1 MKHLRTIVLL
11 VAAFIATSVMA
22 QSTMDVSKF
31 TRLDNDLTARVTK
44 PVKDNDEGKLCALI
58 RVITNLKDIDVRAD
72 ALGIIQKEQHNGE
85 IWLYVPYGARS
96 LSFSHEGYFP
106 LMYQYTENIDEGVV
120 YELRLKNYASGEAVA
135 ANSNTQMFVL
145 SHNPDDASV
154 FIDGMEMKT
163 ENGVFAAMMSKGK
176 HSYKVEAQQ
185 YAPQEGEFE
194 LGSDV
199 VRLDAKLRPLFG
211 TFDLY
216 TLPAEGFKVSINGQ
230 YVGTSPY
237 KSGRLEP
244 GNYRVHIEKEKY
256 YPVDTLI
263 RVREAESKRIT
274 CTLTSFSDSLFYNR
288 QLGGR
293 RLSFGITA
301 GYAMPMI
308 SASSGGGFTG
318 SAINYG
324 KGNSEENAD
333 YKSGA
338 GFTVGLLAD
347 LRLYKNLYLQT
358 EAGFSQYKFSNEY
371 KGITQDVE
379 AAFSSSREAYIGDAT
394 ASFKEDYTINTL
406 SLSVLASYR
415 FVLTK
420 YTSLHLNLGP
430 YLIYGLSSKMK
441 LSGSLENKGYIYPKV
456 GNIVDKT
463 RPIGSFTTSSHYNGN
478 IDLYGKTA
486 NFNEIIEGG
495 DDANLS
501 NTIQHELDLSSSP
514 LNRINYGVKAGVAY
528 ELRSFQLGV
537 YYSLMLS
544 NMGNKDFWEGSRI
557 PVFNGKTGENLMSG
571 YKQRIH
577 SLEIKLSYV
586 LRY

>member
-1 MKHLRTIVLL
+1 MKYLRTIVLL
-11 VAAFIATSVMA
+11 VAAFIATSTMA

-72 ALGIIQKEQHNGE
+72 ALGIIKKEQHNGE

-96 LSFSHEGYFP
+96 LSFSHDGYFP
-106 LMYQYTENIDEGVV
+106 LMYQYTDNIDEGVV

-135 ANSNTQMFVL
+135 ASSNTQMFVL

-176 HSYKVEAQQ
+176 HTYKVEAQQ

-211 TFDLY
+211 TFDLF
-216 TLPAEGFKVSINGQ
+216 TLPAEGFNVSINGK

-237 KSGRLEP
+237 KSGRLKP
-244 GNYRVHIEKEKY
+244 GDYRVHIVKEKF

-347 LRLYKNLYLQT
+347 LRLYKNLYLMS
-358 EAGFSQYKFSNEY
+358 GVNYNYYKWSNEVSGVLY
-371 KGITQDVE
+371 DQVV
-379 AAFSSSREAYIGDAT
+379 SST
-394 ASFKEDYTINTL
+394 ASFIYMGDQNFNFKENYTMHSIEIPL
-406 SLSVLASYR
+406 LLSYR
-415 FVLTK
+415 FVLSKTG
-420 YTSLHLNLGP
+420 SLHINAGGYVTYGFSTKLKLAGSIDTSIRQFMREGNSLGQLIRDDLYMNSIVEANINMYKKQHMLTETYKAGDMGNSDDYIYNAGTPFKHLN
-430 YLIYGLSSKMK
+430 YGLKA
-441 LSGSLENKGYIYPKV
+441 GITYEIKGMQL
-456 GNIVDKT
+456 G
-463 RPIGSFTTSSHYNGN
+463 
-478 IDLYGKTA
+478 
-486 NFNEIIEGG
+486 
-495 DDANLS
+495 
-501 NTIQHELDLSSSP
+501 
-514 LNRINYGVKAGVAY
+514 INYK
-528 ELRSFQLGV
+528 
-537 YYSLMLS
+537 LMLS
-544 NMGNKDFWEGSRI
+544 NMANAKFWESSRI
-557 PVFNGKTGENLMSG
+557 PALLSKGDNNMSG
-571 YKQRIH
+571 YKFKINT
-577 SLEIKLSYV
+577 LEIKLGYI

>member
-1 MKHLRTIVLL
+1 MKYLRTIVLL
-11 VAAFIATSVMA
+11 VAAFIATSIMA

-72 ALGIIQKEQHNGE
+72 ALGIIKKEQHNGE

-96 LSFSHEGYFP
+96 LSFSHDGYFP
-106 LMYQYTENIDEGVV
+106 LMYQYTDNIDEGVV

-135 ANSNTQMFVL
+135 ASSNTQMFVL

-176 HSYKVEAQQ
+176 HTYKVEAQQ

-211 TFDLY
+211 TFDLF
-216 TLPAEGFKVSINGQ
+216 TLPAEGFNVSINGK

-237 KSGRLEP
+237 KSGRLKP
-244 GNYRVHIEKEKY
+244 GDYRVHIVKEKF

-347 LRLYKNLYLQT
+347 LRLYKNLYLMS
-358 EAGFSQYKFSNEY
+358 GVNYNYYKWSNEVSGVLY
-371 KGITQDVE
+371 DQVV
-379 AAFSSSREAYIGDAT
+379 SST
-394 ASFKEDYTINTL
+394 ASFINMGDQNFNFKENYTMHSIEIPL
-406 SLSVLASYR
+406 LLSYR
-415 FVLTK
+415 FVLSKTG
-420 YTSLHLNLGP
+420 SLHINAGGYVTYGFSTKLKLAGSIDTPIRQFEREGNSLGQLIRDDLYMNSIVEANINMYKKQHMLTETYKAGDMGNSDDYIYNAGTPFKHLN
-430 YLIYGLSSKMK
+430 YGLKA
-441 LSGSLENKGYIYPKV
+441 GITYEIKGMQL
-456 GNIVDKT
+456 G
-463 RPIGSFTTSSHYNGN
+463 
-478 IDLYGKTA
+478 
-486 NFNEIIEGG
+486 
-495 DDANLS
+495 
-501 NTIQHELDLSSSP
+501 
-514 LNRINYGVKAGVAY
+514 INYK
-528 ELRSFQLGV
+528 
-537 YYSLMLS
+537 LMLS
-544 NMGNKDFWEGSRI
+544 NMANANFWESSRI
-557 PVFNGKTGENLMSG
+557 PALLSKGDNNMSG
-571 YKQRIH
+571 YKFKINT
-577 SLEIKLSYV
+577 LEIKLGYI

>member
-1 MKHLRTIVLL
+1 MKYLRTIVLL
-11 VAAFIATSVMA
+11 VAAFIATSTMA

-72 ALGIIQKEQHNGE
+72 ALGIIKKEQHNGE

-96 LSFSHEGYFP
+96 LSFSHDGYFP
-106 LMYQYTENIDEGVV
+106 LMYQYTDNIDEGVV

-135 ANSNTQMFVL
+135 ASSNTQMFVL

-176 HSYKVEAQQ
+176 HTYKVEAQQ

-211 TFDLY
+211 TFDLF
-216 TLPAEGFKVSINGQ
+216 TLPAEGFNVSINGK

-237 KSGRLEP
+237 KSGRLKP
-244 GNYRVHIEKEKY
+244 GDYRVHIVKEKF

-347 LRLYKNLYLQT
+347 LRLYKNLYLMS
-358 EAGFSQYKFSNEY
+358 GVNYNYYKWSNEVSGVLY
-371 KGITQDVE
+371 DQVV
-379 AAFSSSREAYIGDAT
+379 SST
-394 ASFKEDYTINTL
+394 ASFINMGDQNFNFKENYTMHSIEIPL
-406 SLSVLASYR
+406 LLSYR
-415 FVLTK
+415 FVLSKTG
-420 YTSLHLNLGP
+420 SLHINAGGYVTYGFSTKLKLAGSIDTPIRQFEREGNSQGQLIRDDLYMNSIVEANINMYKKQHMLTETYKAGDMGNSDDYIYNAGTPFKHLN
-430 YLIYGLSSKMK
+430 YGLKA
-441 LSGSLENKGYIYPKV
+441 GITYEIKGMQL
-456 GNIVDKT
+456 G
-463 RPIGSFTTSSHYNGN
+463 
-478 IDLYGKTA
+478 
-486 NFNEIIEGG
+486 
-495 DDANLS
+495 
-501 NTIQHELDLSSSP
+501 
-514 LNRINYGVKAGVAY
+514 INYK
-528 ELRSFQLGV
+528 
-537 YYSLMLS
+537 LMLS
-544 NMGNKDFWEGSRI
+544 NMANANFWESSRI
-557 PVFNGKTGENLMSG
+557 PALLSKGDNNMSG
-571 YKQRIH
+571 YKFKINT
-577 SLEIKLSYV
+577 LEIKLGYI

>member
-1 MKHLRTIVLL
+1 MRHLRTIILL

-333 YKSGA
+333 YKIGA

-371 KGITQDVE
+371 KGTLANITQ
-379 AAFSSSREAYIGDAT
+379 SNGLSGIIGIGDSK
-394 ASFKEDYTINTL
+394 ASFKEDYTISNL
-406 SLSVLASYR
+406 HLAILASYR

-420 YTSLHLNLGP
+420 YGSLHLNLGP
-430 YLIYGLSSKMK
+430 FVTYGLSAKLN
-441 LSGSLENKGYIYPKV
+441 LSGSLEESGTYYKKV
-456 GNIVDKT
+456 GNNIDYNNAL
-463 RPIGSFTTSSHYNGN
+463 GEFNTSSHLNSN
-478 IDLYGKTA
+478 INLYKKDLGYHKVTEGSSSLGQEEEYEY
-486 NFNEIIEGG
+486 NFN
-495 DDANLS
+495 A
-501 NTIQHELDLSSSP
+501 SP
-514 LNRINYGVKAGVAY
+514 LKHLNYGVKAGVAY
-528 ELRSFQLGV
+528 ELRSFQLGA
-537 YYSLMLS
+537 YYSFMLS
-544 NMGNKDFWEGSRI
+544 NMADKDYWESTRLPI
-557 PVFNGKTGENLMSG
+557 YPSYLGENMMSG
-571 YKQRIH
+571 SKLRMH
-577 SLEIKLSYV
+577 SLEIKLGYV

>member
-1 MKHLRTIVLL
+1 MKYLRTIVLL
-11 VAAFIATSVMA
+11 VAAFIATSTMA

-72 ALGIIQKEQHNGE
+72 ALGIIKKEQHNGE

-96 LSFSHEGYFP
+96 LSFSHDGYFP
-106 LMYQYTENIDEGVV
+106 LMYQYTDNIDEGVV

-135 ANSNTQMFVL
+135 ASSNTQMFVL

-176 HSYKVEAQQ
+176 HTYKVEAQQ

-211 TFDLY
+211 TFDLF
-216 TLPAEGFKVSINGQ
+216 TLPAEGFNVSINGK

-237 KSGRLEP
+237 KSGRLKP
-244 GNYRVHIEKEKY
+244 GDYRVHIVKEKF

-347 LRLYKNLYLQT
+347 LRLYKNLYLMS
-358 EAGFSQYKFSNEY
+358 GVNYNYYKWSNEVSGVLY
-371 KGITQDVE
+371 DQVV
-379 AAFSSSREAYIGDAT
+379 SST
-394 ASFKEDYTINTL
+394 ASFIYKGDQNFNFKENYTMHSIEIPL
-406 SLSVLASYR
+406 LLSYR
-415 FVLTK
+415 FVLSKTG
-420 YTSLHLNLGP
+420 SLHINAGGYVTYGFSTKLKLAGSIDTPIRQFERKGNSLGQLVRDDLYMNSIVEANINMYKKQHMLTETYKAGDMGNSDDYIYNAGTPFKHLN
-430 YLIYGLSSKMK
+430 YGLKA
-441 LSGSLENKGYIYPKV
+441 GITYEIKGMQL
-456 GNIVDKT
+456 G
-463 RPIGSFTTSSHYNGN
+463 
-478 IDLYGKTA
+478 
-486 NFNEIIEGG
+486 
-495 DDANLS
+495 
-501 NTIQHELDLSSSP
+501 
-514 LNRINYGVKAGVAY
+514 INYK
-528 ELRSFQLGV
+528 
-537 YYSLMLS
+537 LMLS
-544 NMGNKDFWEGSRI
+544 NMANANFWESSRI
-557 PVFNGKTGENLMSG
+557 PALLSKGDNNMSG
-571 YKQRIH
+571 YKFKINT
-577 SLEIKLSYV
+577 LEIKLGYI

>member
-1 MKHLRTIVLL
+1 MKYLRTIVLL
-11 VAAFIATSVMA
+11 VAAFIATSTMA

-72 ALGIIQKEQHNGE
+72 ALGIIKKEQHNGE

-96 LSFSHEGYFP
+96 LSFSHDGYFP
-106 LMYQYTENIDEGVV
+106 LMYQYTDNIDEGVV

-135 ANSNTQMFVL
+135 ASSNTQMFVL

-176 HSYKVEAQQ
+176 HTYKVEAQQ

-211 TFDLY
+211 TFDLF
-216 TLPAEGFKVSINGQ
+216 TLPAEGFNVSINGK

-237 KSGRLEP
+237 KSGRLKP
-244 GNYRVHIEKEKY
+244 GDYRVHIVKEKF

-347 LRLYKNLYLQT
+347 LRLYKNLYLMS
-358 EAGFSQYKFSNEY
+358 GVNYNYYKWSNEVSGVLY
-371 KGITQDVE
+371 DQVV
-379 AAFSSSREAYIGDAT
+379 SSTPSFIYMGDQNFN
-394 ASFKEDYTINTL
+394 FKENYTMHSIEIPL
-406 SLSVLASYR
+406 LLSYR
-415 FVLTK
+415 FVLSKTG
-420 YTSLHLNLGP
+420 SLHINAGGYVTYGFSTKLKLAGSIDTPIRQFKREGNSQGQLIDDDLYMNSIVEANINMYKKQHMLTETYKAGDMGNSDDYIYNAGTPFKHLN
-430 YLIYGLSSKMK
+430 YGLKA
-441 LSGSLENKGYIYPKV
+441 GITYEIKGMQL
-456 GNIVDKT
+456 G
-463 RPIGSFTTSSHYNGN
+463 
-478 IDLYGKTA
+478 
-486 NFNEIIEGG
+486 
-495 DDANLS
+495 
-501 NTIQHELDLSSSP
+501 
-514 LNRINYGVKAGVAY
+514 INYK
-528 ELRSFQLGV
+528 
-537 YYSLMLS
+537 LMLS
-544 NMGNKDFWEGSRI
+544 NMANANFWESSRI
-557 PVFNGKTGENLMSG
+557 PALLSKGANNMSG
-571 YKQRIH
+571 YKFKINT
-577 SLEIKLSYV
+577 LEIKLGYI

>member
-1 MKHLRTIVLL
+1 MKYLRTIVLL
-11 VAAFIATSVMA
+11 VAAFIATSTMA

-72 ALGIIQKEQHNGE
+72 ALGIIKKEQHNGE

-96 LSFSHEGYFP
+96 LSFSHDGYFP
-106 LMYQYTENIDEGVV
+106 LMYQYTDNIDEGVV

-135 ANSNTQMFVL
+135 ASSNTQMFVL

-176 HSYKVEAQQ
+176 HTYKVEAQQ

-211 TFDLY
+211 TFDLF
-216 TLPAEGFKVSINGQ
+216 TLPAEGFNVSINGK

-237 KSGRLEP
+237 KSGRLKP
-244 GNYRVHIEKEKY
+244 GDYRVHIVKEKF

-347 LRLYKNLYLQT
+347 LRLYKNLYLMS
-358 EAGFSQYKFSNEY
+358 GVNYNYYKWSNEVSGVLY
-371 KGITQDVE
+371 DQVV
-379 AAFSSSREAYIGDAT
+379 SST
-394 ASFKEDYTINTL
+394 ASFINMGDQNFNFKENYTMHSIEIPL
-406 SLSVLASYR
+406 LLSYR
-415 FVLTK
+415 FVLSKTG
-420 YTSLHLNLGP
+420 SLHINAGGYVTYGFSTKLKLAGSIDTSIRQFEREGNSQGQLIRDDLYMNSIVEANINMYKKQHMLTEIYKAGDMGNSDDYIYNAGTPFKHLN
-430 YLIYGLSSKMK
+430 YGLKA
-441 LSGSLENKGYIYPKV
+441 GITYEIKGMQL
-456 GNIVDKT
+456 G
-463 RPIGSFTTSSHYNGN
+463 
-478 IDLYGKTA
+478 
-486 NFNEIIEGG
+486 
-495 DDANLS
+495 
-501 NTIQHELDLSSSP
+501 
-514 LNRINYGVKAGVAY
+514 INYK
-528 ELRSFQLGV
+528 
-537 YYSLMLS
+537 LMLS
-544 NMGNKDFWEGSRI
+544 NMANANFWESSRI
-557 PVFNGKTGENLMSG
+557 PALLSKGDNNMSG
-571 YKQRIH
+571 YKFKINT
-577 SLEIKLSYV
+577 LEIKLGYI

>member
-1 MKHLRTIVLL
+1 MKYLRTIVLL
-11 VAAFIATSVMA
+11 VAAFIATSTMA

-72 ALGIIQKEQHNGE
+72 ALGIIKKEQHNGE

-96 LSFSHEGYFP
+96 LSFSHDGYFP
-106 LMYQYTENIDEGVV
+106 LMYQYTDNIDEGVV

-135 ANSNTQMFVL
+135 ASSNTQMFVL

-176 HSYKVEAQQ
+176 HTYKVEAQQ

-211 TFDLY
+211 TFDLF
-216 TLPAEGFKVSINGQ
+216 TLPAEGFNVSINGK

-237 KSGRLEP
+237 KSGRLKP
-244 GNYRVHIEKEKY
+244 GDYRVHIVKEKF

-347 LRLYKNLYLQT
+347 LRLYKNLYLMS
-358 EAGFSQYKFSNEY
+358 GVNYNYYKWSNEVSGVLY
-371 KGITQDVE
+371 DQVV
-379 AAFSSSREAYIGDAT
+379 SST
-394 ASFKEDYTINTL
+394 ASFIYMGDQNFNFKENYTMHSIEIPL
-406 SLSVLASYR
+406 LLSYR
-415 FVLTK
+415 FVLSKTG
-420 YTSLHLNLGP
+420 SLHINAGGYVTYGFSTKLKLAGSIDAPIRQFERKGNSLGQLIQDDLYMNSIVEANINMYKKQHMLTETYKAGDMGNSDDYIYNAGTPFKHLN
-430 YLIYGLSSKMK
+430 YGLKA
-441 LSGSLENKGYIYPKV
+441 GITYEIKGMQL
-456 GNIVDKT
+456 G
-463 RPIGSFTTSSHYNGN
+463 
-478 IDLYGKTA
+478 
-486 NFNEIIEGG
+486 
-495 DDANLS
+495 
-501 NTIQHELDLSSSP
+501 
-514 LNRINYGVKAGVAY
+514 INYK
-528 ELRSFQLGV
+528 
-537 YYSLMLS
+537 LMLS
-544 NMGNKDFWEGSRI
+544 NMANANFWESSRI
-557 PVFNGKTGENLMSG
+557 PALLSKGDNNMSG
-571 YKQRIH
+571 YKFKINT
-577 SLEIKLSYV
+577 LEIKLGYI

>member
-347 LRLYKNLYLQT
+347 LRLYKNLYLMS
-358 EAGFSQYKFSNEY
+358 GVNYSYYKWNNEVSGVL
-371 KGITQDVE
+371 KEQVI
-379 AAFSSSREAYIGDAT
+379 SSTVSIINIGDKH
-394 ASFKEDYTINTL
+394 FNLKEDYTMHSIEIPL
-406 SLSVLASYR
+406 LLSYR
-415 FVLTK
+415 FVLSKTG
-420 YTSLHLNLGP
+420 SLHVNAGG
-430 YLIYGLSSKMK
+430 YLTYGFSTKLK
-441 LSGSLENKGYIYPKV
+441 LSGSIDTSIRQYERQGNSTGTLIQDGLSLNSVVDANINMYNKQHQLTETYKIGDMGYSDDYIY
-456 GNIVDKT
+456 
-463 RPIGSFTTSSHYNGN
+463 
-478 IDLYGKTA
+478 
-486 NFNEIIEGG
+486 
-495 DDANLS
+495 
-501 NTIQHELDLSSSP
+501 NTDSP
-514 LNRINYGVKAGVAY
+514 FKHLNYGLKAGILY
-528 ELRSFQLGV
+528 EIKGMQLGIS
-537 YYSLMLS
+537 YNLMLS
-544 NMGNKDFWEGSRI
+544 NLANADFWESSRI
-557 PVFNGKTGENLMSG
+557 PALLTKGENNMSG
-571 YKQRIH
+571 YKFKIN
-577 SLEIKLSYV
+577 SLEIKLGYII
-586 LRY
+586 RY

>member
-1 MKHLRTIVLL
+1 MKYLRTIVLL
-11 VAAFIATSVMA
+11 VAAFIATSTMA

-72 ALGIIQKEQHNGE
+72 ALGIIKKEQHNGE

-96 LSFSHEGYFP
+96 LSFSHDGYFP
-106 LMYQYTENIDEGVV
+106 LMYQYTDNIDEGVV

-135 ANSNTQMFVL
+135 ASSNTQMFVL

-176 HSYKVEAQQ
+176 HTYKVEAQQ

-211 TFDLY
+211 TFDLF
-216 TLPAEGFKVSINGQ
+216 TLPAEGFNVSINGK

-237 KSGRLEP
+237 KSGRLKP
-244 GNYRVHIEKEKY
+244 GDYRVHIVKEKF

-347 LRLYKNLYLQT
+347 LRLYKNLYLMS
-358 EAGFSQYKFSNEY
+358 GVNYNYYKWSNEVSGVLY
-371 KGITQDVE
+371 DQVV
-379 AAFSSSREAYIGDAT
+379 SST
-394 ASFKEDYTINTL
+394 ASFINMGDQNFNFKENYTMHSIEIPL
-406 SLSVLASYR
+406 LLSYR
-415 FVLTK
+415 FVLSKTG
-420 YTSLHLNLGP
+420 SLHINAGGYVTYGFSTKLKLAGSIDTPIRQFEREGNSLGQLIRDDLYMNSIVEANINMYKKQHMLTETYKAGDMGNSDDYIYNAGTPFKHLN
-430 YLIYGLSSKMK
+430 YGLKA
-441 LSGSLENKGYIYPKV
+441 GITYEIKGMQL
-456 GNIVDKT
+456 G
-463 RPIGSFTTSSHYNGN
+463 
-478 IDLYGKTA
+478 
-486 NFNEIIEGG
+486 
-495 DDANLS
+495 
-501 NTIQHELDLSSSP
+501 
-514 LNRINYGVKAGVAY
+514 INYK
-528 ELRSFQLGV
+528 
-537 YYSLMLS
+537 LMLS
-544 NMGNKDFWEGSRI
+544 NMANANFWESSRI
-557 PVFNGKTGENLMSG
+557 PALLSKGDNNMSG
-571 YKQRIH
+571 YKFKINT
-577 SLEIKLSYV
+577 LEIKLGYI

>member
-1 MKHLRTIVLL
+1 MRHLRTIFLL
-11 VAAFIATSVMA
+11 VAAFIATSIMA

-72 ALGIIQKEQHNGE
+72 ALGIIEKEQHNGE

-371 KGITQDVE
+371 KGTLANITQ
-379 AAFSSSREAYIGDAT
+379 SNGLSGIIGIGDSK
-394 ASFKEDYTINTL
+394 ASFKEDYTISNL
-406 SLSVLASYR
+406 HLAILASYR

-420 YTSLHLNLGP
+420 YGSLHLNLGP
-430 YLIYGLSSKMK
+430 FVTYGLSAKLN
-441 LSGSLENKGYIYPKV
+441 LSGSLEESGTYYKKV
-456 GNIVDKT
+456 GNNIDYNNAL
-463 RPIGSFTTSSHYNGN
+463 GEFNTSSHLNSN
-478 IDLYGKTA
+478 INLYKKDLGYHKVTEGSSSLGQEEKYEY
-486 NFNEIIEGG
+486 NFN
-495 DDANLS
+495 A
-501 NTIQHELDLSSSP
+501 SP
-514 LNRINYGVKAGVAY
+514 LKHLNYGVKAGVAY
-528 ELRSFQLGV
+528 ELRSFQLGA
-537 YYSLMLS
+537 YYSFMLS
-544 NMGNKDFWEGSRI
+544 NMADKDYWESTRLPI
-557 PVFNGKTGENLMSG
+557 YPSYLGENMMSG
-571 YKQRIH
+571 SKLRMH
-577 SLEIKLSYV
+577 SLEIKLGYV

>member
-1 MKHLRTIVLL
+1 MKYLRTIVLL
-11 VAAFIATSVMA
+11 VAAFIATSTMA

-72 ALGIIQKEQHNGE
+72 ALGIIKKEQHNGE

-96 LSFSHEGYFP
+96 LSFSHDGYFP
-106 LMYQYTENIDEGVV
+106 LMYQYTDNIDEGVV

-135 ANSNTQMFVL
+135 ASSNTQMFVL

-176 HSYKVEAQQ
+176 HTYKVEAQQ

-211 TFDLY
+211 TFDLF
-216 TLPAEGFKVSINGQ
+216 TLPAEGFNVSINGK

-237 KSGRLEP
+237 KSGRLKP
-244 GNYRVHIEKEKY
+244 GDYRVHIVKEKF

-347 LRLYKNLYLQT
+347 LRLYKNLYLMS
-358 EAGFSQYKFSNEY
+358 GVNYNYYKWSNEVSGVLY
-371 KGITQDVE
+371 DQVV
-379 AAFSSSREAYIGDAT
+379 SST
-394 ASFKEDYTINTL
+394 ASFINMGDQNFNFKENYTMHSIEIPL
-406 SLSVLASYR
+406 LLSYR
-415 FVLTK
+415 FVLSKTG
-420 YTSLHLNLGP
+420 SLHINAGGYVTYGFSTKLKLAGSIDTPIRQFEREGNSPGQLIRDDLYMNSIVEANINMYKKQHMLTETYKAGDMGNSDDYIYNAGTPFKHLN
-430 YLIYGLSSKMK
+430 YGLKA
-441 LSGSLENKGYIYPKV
+441 GITYEIKGMQL
-456 GNIVDKT
+456 G
-463 RPIGSFTTSSHYNGN
+463 
-478 IDLYGKTA
+478 
-486 NFNEIIEGG
+486 
-495 DDANLS
+495 
-501 NTIQHELDLSSSP
+501 
-514 LNRINYGVKAGVAY
+514 INYK
-528 ELRSFQLGV
+528 
-537 YYSLMLS
+537 LMLS
-544 NMGNKDFWEGSRI
+544 NMANANFWESSRI
-557 PVFNGKTGENLMSG
+557 PALLSKGDNNMSG
-571 YKQRIH
+571 YKFKINT
-577 SLEIKLSYV
+577 LEIKLGYI

>member
-1 MKHLRTIVLL
+1 ML
-11 VAAFIATSVMA
+11 VATLIATQAMA
-22 QSTMDVSKF
+22 QSTMDVNKF

-58 RVITNLKDIDVRAD
+58 RVITNLKDLDVRAD
-72 ALGIIQKEQHNGE
+72 ALGIIKKEQHNGE

-106 LMYQYTENIDEGVV
+106 LMYQYADNIDEGVV
-120 YELRLKNYASGEAVA
+120 YELRLKNYASGEAMA

-176 HSYKVEAQQ
+176 HTYKVEAQQ

-199 VRLDAKLRPLFG
+199 VRLDAKLHPLFG
-211 TFDLY
+211 TFDLF
-216 TLPAEGFKVSINGQ
+216 TLPAEGFKVSVNGQ

-263 RVREAESKRIT
+263 RVREAENKRIT
-274 CTLTSFSDSLFYNR
+274 CALTSFSDSLFYNR

-301 GYAMPMI
+301 GYTMPMI

-347 LRLYKNLYLQT
+347 LRLYKNLYLMSGVNYNYYKWNNETSGKYSDYIFATTAQ
-358 EAGFSQYKFSNEY
+358 AISIGDLVYKFKEEY
-371 KGITQDVE
+371 TMHSIEVP
-379 AAFSSSREAYIGDAT
+379 I
-394 ASFKEDYTINTL
+394 L
-406 SLSVLASYR
+406 LSYR
-415 FVLTK
+415 FVLSK
-420 YTSLHLNLGP
+420 QGSLHINAGG
-430 YLIYGLSSKMK
+430 YINYGLSNKMK
-441 LSGSLENKGYIYPKV
+441 LKGSYDASGKEYERMGDFWLTPETGDAYKSLV
-456 GNIVDKT
+456 
-463 RPIGSFTTSSHYNGN
+463 YNGD
-478 IDLYGKTA
+478 IDMYDKLHSWTTTGK
-486 NFNEIIEGG
+486 NG
-495 DDANLS
+495 DMDYS
-501 NTIQHELDLSSSP
+501 NDYSTGYEKSP
-514 LNRINYGVKAGVAY
+514 FKRFNYGLRFGLAY
-528 ELRSFQLGV
+528 EMQGFQLGIN
-537 YYSLMLS
+537 YNLTLS
-544 NMGNKDFWEGSRI
+544 NMANSEFFEGNRL
-557 PVFNGKTGENLMSG
+557 PVLQETGTNNMTG
-571 YKQRIH
+571 YKFKIH
-577 SLEIKLSYV
+577 SVEAKLAYI

>member
-1 MKHLRTIVLL
+1 MKYLRTIVLL
-11 VAAFIATSVMA
+11 VAAFIATSTMA

-72 ALGIIQKEQHNGE
+72 ALGIIKKEQHNGE

-96 LSFSHEGYFP
+96 LSFSHDGYFP
-106 LMYQYTENIDEGVV
+106 LMYQYTDNIDEGVV

-135 ANSNTQMFVL
+135 ASSNTQMFVL

-176 HSYKVEAQQ
+176 HTYKVEAQQ

-211 TFDLY
+211 TFDLF
-216 TLPAEGFKVSINGQ
+216 TLPAEGFNVSINGK

-237 KSGRLEP
+237 KSGRLKP
-244 GNYRVHIEKEKY
+244 GDYRVHIVKEKF

-347 LRLYKNLYLQT
+347 LRLYKNLYLMS
-358 EAGFSQYKFSNEY
+358 GVNYNYYKWSNEVSGVLY
-371 KGITQDVE
+371 DQVV
-379 AAFSSSREAYIGDAT
+379 SST
-394 ASFKEDYTINTL
+394 ASFIYKGDQNFNFKENYTMHSIEIPL
-406 SLSVLASYR
+406 LLSYR
-415 FVLTK
+415 FVLSKTG
-420 YTSLHLNLGP
+420 SLHINAGGYVTYGFSTKLKLAGSIDTPIRQFMREGNSPGQLIRDDLYMNSIVEANINMYKKQHMLTETYKAGDMGNSDDYIYNAGTPFKHLN
-430 YLIYGLSSKMK
+430 YGLKA
-441 LSGSLENKGYIYPKV
+441 GITYEIKGMQL
-456 GNIVDKT
+456 G
-463 RPIGSFTTSSHYNGN
+463 
-478 IDLYGKTA
+478 
-486 NFNEIIEGG
+486 
-495 DDANLS
+495 
-501 NTIQHELDLSSSP
+501 
-514 LNRINYGVKAGVAY
+514 INYK
-528 ELRSFQLGV
+528 
-537 YYSLMLS
+537 LMLS
-544 NMGNKDFWEGSRI
+544 NMANANFWESSRI
-557 PVFNGKTGENLMSG
+557 PALLSKGDNNMSG
-571 YKQRIH
+571 YKFKINT
-577 SLEIKLSYV
+577 LEIKLGYI

>member
-1 MKHLRTIVLL
+1 MKYLRTIVLL
-11 VAAFIATSVMA
+11 VAAFIATSTMA

-72 ALGIIQKEQHNGE
+72 ALGIIKKEQHNGE

-96 LSFSHEGYFP
+96 LSFSHDGYFP
-106 LMYQYTENIDEGVV
+106 LMYQYTDNIDEGVV

-135 ANSNTQMFVL
+135 ASSNTQMFVL

-176 HSYKVEAQQ
+176 HTYKVEAQQ

-211 TFDLY
+211 TFDLF
-216 TLPAEGFKVSINGQ
+216 TLPAEGFNVSINGK

-237 KSGRLEP
+237 KSGRLKP
-244 GNYRVHIEKEKY
+244 GDYRVHIVKEKF

-333 YKSGA
+333 YKSGT

-347 LRLYKNLYLQT
+347 LRLYKNLYLMS
-358 EAGFSQYKFSNEY
+358 GVNYNYYKWSNEVSGVLY
-371 KGITQDVE
+371 DQVV
-379 AAFSSSREAYIGDAT
+379 SST
-394 ASFKEDYTINTL
+394 ASFINMGNQNFNFKENYTMHSIEIPL
-406 SLSVLASYR
+406 LLSYR
-415 FVLTK
+415 FVLSKTG
-420 YTSLHLNLGP
+420 SLHINAGGYVTYGFSTKLKLAGSIDTPIRQFKREGNSLGQLIRDDLYMNSIVEANINMYKKQHMLTETYKAGDMGNSDDYIYNAGTPFKHLN
-430 YLIYGLSSKMK
+430 YGLKA
-441 LSGSLENKGYIYPKV
+441 GITYEIKGMQL
-456 GNIVDKT
+456 G
-463 RPIGSFTTSSHYNGN
+463 
-478 IDLYGKTA
+478 
-486 NFNEIIEGG
+486 
-495 DDANLS
+495 
-501 NTIQHELDLSSSP
+501 
-514 LNRINYGVKAGVAY
+514 INYK
-528 ELRSFQLGV
+528 
-537 YYSLMLS
+537 LMLS
-544 NMGNKDFWEGSRI
+544 NMANANFWESSRI
-557 PVFNGKTGENLMSG
+557 PALLSKGDNNMSG
-571 YKQRIH
+571 YKFKINT
-577 SLEIKLSYV
+577 LEIKLGYI

>member
-1 MKHLRTIVLL
+1 MRHLRTIILL

-371 KGITQDVE
+371 KGTLANITQ
-379 AAFSSSREAYIGDAT
+379 SNGLSGIIGIGDSK
-394 ASFKEDYTINTL
+394 ASFKEDYTISNL
-406 SLSVLASYR
+406 HLAILASYR

-420 YTSLHLNLGP
+420 YGSLHLNLGP
-430 YLIYGLSSKMK
+430 FVTYGLSAKLN
-441 LSGSLENKGYIYPKV
+441 LSGSLEESGTYYKKV
-456 GNIVDKT
+456 GNNIDYNNAL
-463 RPIGSFTTSSHYNGN
+463 GEFNTSSHLNSN
-478 IDLYGKTA
+478 INLYKKDLGYHKVTEGSSSLGQEEEYEY
-486 NFNEIIEGG
+486 NFN
-495 DDANLS
+495 A
-501 NTIQHELDLSSSP
+501 SP
-514 LNRINYGVKAGVAY
+514 LKHLNYGVKAGVAY
-528 ELRSFQLGV
+528 ELRSFQLGA
-537 YYSLMLS
+537 YYSFMLS
-544 NMGNKDFWEGSRI
+544 NMADKDYWESTRLPI
-557 PVFNGKTGENLMSG
+557 YPSYLGENMMSG
-571 YKQRIH
+571 SKLRMH
-577 SLEIKLSYV
+577 SLEIKLGYV

>member
-1 MKHLRTIVLL
+1 MKYLRTIVLL
-11 VAAFIATSVMA
+11 VAAFIATSTMA

-31 TRLDNDLTARVTK
+31 TRLANDLTARVTK

-72 ALGIIQKEQHNGE
+72 ALGIIKKEQHNGE

-96 LSFSHEGYFP
+96 LSFSHDGYFP
-106 LMYQYTENIDEGVV
+106 LMYQYTDNIDEGVV

-135 ANSNTQMFVL
+135 ASSNTQMFVL

-176 HSYKVEAQQ
+176 HTYKVEAQQ

-211 TFDLY
+211 TFDLF
-216 TLPAEGFKVSINGQ
+216 TLPAEGFNVSINGK

-237 KSGRLEP
+237 KSGRLKP
-244 GNYRVHIEKEKY
+244 GDYRVHIVKEKF

-347 LRLYKNLYLQT
+347 LRLYKNLYLMS
-358 EAGFSQYKFSNEY
+358 GVNYNYYKWSNEVSGVLY
-371 KGITQDVE
+371 DQVV
-379 AAFSSSREAYIGDAT
+379 SST
-394 ASFKEDYTINTL
+394 ASFINMGDQNFNFKENYAMHSIEIPL
-406 SLSVLASYR
+406 LLSYR
-415 FVLTK
+415 FVLSKTG
-420 YTSLHLNLGP
+420 SLHINAGGYVTYGFSTKLKLAGSIDTPIRQFEREGNSQGQLIRDDLYMNSIVEANINMYKKQHMLTETYKAGDMGNSDDYIYNAGTPFKHLN
-430 YLIYGLSSKMK
+430 YGLKA
-441 LSGSLENKGYIYPKV
+441 GITYEIKGMQL
-456 GNIVDKT
+456 G
-463 RPIGSFTTSSHYNGN
+463 
-478 IDLYGKTA
+478 
-486 NFNEIIEGG
+486 
-495 DDANLS
+495 
-501 NTIQHELDLSSSP
+501 
-514 LNRINYGVKAGVAY
+514 INYK
-528 ELRSFQLGV
+528 
-537 YYSLMLS
+537 LMLS
-544 NMGNKDFWEGSRI
+544 NMANANFWESSRI
-557 PVFNGKTGENLMSG
+557 PALLSKGDNNMSG
-571 YKQRIH
+571 YKFKINT
-577 SLEIKLSYV
+577 LEIKLGYI

>member
-1 MKHLRTIVLL
+1 MKYLRTIVLL
-11 VAAFIATSVMA
+11 VAAFIATSTMA

-72 ALGIIQKEQHNGE
+72 ALGIIKKEQHNGE

-96 LSFSHEGYFP
+96 LSFSHDGYFP
-106 LMYQYTENIDEGVV
+106 LMYQYTDNIDEGVV

-135 ANSNTQMFVL
+135 ASSNTQMFVL

-176 HSYKVEAQQ
+176 HTYKVEAQQ

-211 TFDLY
+211 TFDLF
-216 TLPAEGFKVSINGQ
+216 TLPAEGFNVSINGK

-237 KSGRLEP
+237 KSGRLKP
-244 GNYRVHIEKEKY
+244 GDYRVHIVKEKF

-347 LRLYKNLYLQT
+347 LRLYKNLYLMS
-358 EAGFSQYKFSNEY
+358 GVNYNYYKWSNEVSGVLY
-371 KGITQDVE
+371 DQVV
-379 AAFSSSREAYIGDAT
+379 SST
-394 ASFKEDYTINTL
+394 ASFINMGDQNFNFKENYTMHSIEIPL
-406 SLSVLASYR
+406 LLSYR
-415 FVLTK
+415 FVLSKTG
-420 YTSLHLNLGP
+420 SLHINAGGYVTYGFSTKLKLAGSIDTTIRQFEREGNSLGQLIRDDLYMNSIVEANINMYKKQHMLTETYKAGDMGNSDDYIYNAGTPFKHLN
-430 YLIYGLSSKMK
+430 YGLKA
-441 LSGSLENKGYIYPKV
+441 GITYEIKGMQL
-456 GNIVDKT
+456 G
-463 RPIGSFTTSSHYNGN
+463 
-478 IDLYGKTA
+478 
-486 NFNEIIEGG
+486 
-495 DDANLS
+495 
-501 NTIQHELDLSSSP
+501 
-514 LNRINYGVKAGVAY
+514 INYK
-528 ELRSFQLGV
+528 
-537 YYSLMLS
+537 LMLS
-544 NMGNKDFWEGSRI
+544 NMANANFWESSRI
-557 PVFNGKTGENLMSG
+557 PALLSKGDNNMSG
-571 YKQRIH
+571 YKFKINT
-577 SLEIKLSYV
+577 LEIKLGYI

>member
-1 MKHLRTIVLL
+1 MKHLRTFVLL
-11 VAAFIATSVMA
+11 VAAFIATSTMA

-72 ALGIIQKEQHNGE
+72 ALGIIKKEQHNGE

-96 LSFSHEGYFP
+96 LSFSHDGYFP
-106 LMYQYTENIDEGVV
+106 LMYQYTDNIDEGVV

-176 HSYKVEAQQ
+176 HTYKVEAQQ

-199 VRLDAKLRPLFG
+199 VRLDAKLHPLFG

-216 TLPAEGFKVSINGQ
+216 TLPAEGFNVSINGK

-263 RVREAESKRIT
+263 KVREAESKRIT

-371 KGITQDVE
+371 KGTLTNIPQNSDL
-379 AAFSSSREAYIGDAT
+379 AGIIGIGDSK
-394 ASFKEDYTINTL
+394 ASFKEDYTISNL
-406 SLSVLASYR
+406 HLALLASYR

-420 YTSLHLNLGP
+420 YGSLHLNLGP
-430 YLIYGLSSKMK
+430 FVTYGLSAKLN
-441 LSGSLENKGYIYPKV
+441 LSGSLEES
-456 GNIVDKT
+456 GNYYKK
-463 RPIGSFTTSSHYNGN
+463 IGNAIDYNTVTGQFDNSSHINSNINLYNKNLGYTK
-478 IDLYGKTA
+478 IT
-486 NFNEIIEGG
+486 EG
-495 DDANLS
+495 
-501 NTIQHELDLSSSP
+501 SSSLSQKEEYEYDVNASP
-514 LNRINYGVKAGVAY
+514 LKRFNYGVKAGVVY

-537 YYSLMLS
+537 YYNIMLS
-544 NMGNKDFWEGSRI
+544 NMANKDYWENTRLPI
-557 PVFNGKTGENLMSG
+557 YPNCLGENMMSG
-571 YKQRIH
+571 SKLRMH
-577 SLEIKLSYV
+577 SLEIKLGYV

>member
-1 MKHLRTIVLL
+1 MKYLRTIVLL
-11 VAAFIATSVMA
+11 VAAFIATSTMA

-72 ALGIIQKEQHNGE
+72 ALGIIKKEQHNGE

-96 LSFSHEGYFP
+96 LSFSHDGYFP
-106 LMYQYTENIDEGVV
+106 LMYQYTDNIDEGVV

-135 ANSNTQMFVL
+135 ASSNTQMFVL

-176 HSYKVEAQQ
+176 HTYKVEAQQ

-199 VRLDAKLRPLFG
+199 VRLAAKLRPLFG
-211 TFDLY
+211 TFYLF
-216 TLPAEGFKVSINGQ
+216 TLPAEGFNVSINGK

-237 KSGRLEP
+237 KSGRLKP
-244 GNYRVHIEKEKY
+244 GDYRVHIVKEKF

-347 LRLYKNLYLQT
+347 LRLYKNLYLMS
-358 EAGFSQYKFSNEY
+358 GVNYNYYKWSNEVSGVLY
-371 KGITQDVE
+371 DQVV
-379 AAFSSSREAYIGDAT
+379 SST
-394 ASFKEDYTINTL
+394 ASFINIGDQNFNFKENYTMHSIEIPL
-406 SLSVLASYR
+406 LLSYR
-415 FVLTK
+415 FVLSKTG
-420 YTSLHLNLGP
+420 SLHINAGGYVTYGFSTKLKLAGSIDTPIRQFKREGNSLGQLIRDDLYMNSIVEANINMYKKQHMLTETYKAGDMGNSDDYIYNAGTPFKHLN
-430 YLIYGLSSKMK
+430 YGLKA
-441 LSGSLENKGYIYPKV
+441 GITYEIKGMQL
-456 GNIVDKT
+456 G
-463 RPIGSFTTSSHYNGN
+463 
-478 IDLYGKTA
+478 
-486 NFNEIIEGG
+486 
-495 DDANLS
+495 
-501 NTIQHELDLSSSP
+501 
-514 LNRINYGVKAGVAY
+514 INYK
-528 ELRSFQLGV
+528 
-537 YYSLMLS
+537 LMLS
-544 NMGNKDFWEGSRI
+544 NMANAKFWESSRI
-557 PVFNGKTGENLMSG
+557 PALLSKGDNNMSG
-571 YKQRIH
+571 YKFKINT
-577 SLEIKLSYV
+577 LEIKLGYI

>member
-1 MKHLRTIVLL
+1 MRHLRTFILLL
-11 VAAFIATSVMA
+11 VAFFATNAMA

-176 HSYKVEAQQ
+176 HSYKVEAEQ

-199 VRLDAKLRPLFG
+199 VRLDAKLHPLFG
-211 TFDLY
+211 TFDLF

-263 RVREAESKRIT
+263 QVHEAESKNVT

-301 GYAMPMI
+301 GYSMPMI

-333 YKSGA
+333 YKNGT

-347 LRLYKNLYLQT
+347 LRLYKNLYLMSGVNYSYYKWNN
-358 EAGFSQYKFSNEY
+358 EASGRYTNYMFASTVQMVSIGNLDYK
-371 KGITQDVE
+371 
-379 AAFSSSREAYIGDAT
+379 
-394 ASFKEDYTINTL
+394 FKEDYTMHNIEIP
-406 SLSVLASYR
+406 VLFSYR

-420 YTSLHLNLGP
+420 QGSFHVNAGGYVS
-430 YLIYGLSSKMK
+430 YGISSKIK
-441 LSGSLENKGYIYPKV
+441 LKGSYDASGKAYKRV
-456 GNIVDKT
+456 GDVWDSTIAEEAYKNLVYNADVDM
-463 RPIGSFTTSSHYNGN
+463 
-478 IDLYGKTA
+478 YGKMHSWTVTSK
-486 NFNEIIEGG
+486 NG
-495 DDANLS
+495 DMEYS
-501 NTIQHELDLSSSP
+501 NDYSTGYEKSP
-514 LNRINYGVKAGVAY
+514 FKRINYGLRFGVAY
-528 ELRSFQLGV
+528 ELRGFQLAIN
-537 YYSLMLS
+537 YNLMLS
-544 NMGNKDFWEGSRI
+544 NMANPEFFEETRLAVLEES
-557 PVFNGKTGENLMSG
+557 GKNNMTG
-571 YKQRIH
+571 YKFKING
-577 SLEIKLSYV
+577 LEAKLAYI

>member
-1 MKHLRTIVLL
+1 MKYLRTIVLL
-11 VAAFIATSVMA
+11 VAAFIATSTMA

-72 ALGIIQKEQHNGE
+72 ALGIIKKEQHNGE

-96 LSFSHEGYFP
+96 LSFSHDGYFP
-106 LMYQYTENIDEGVV
+106 LMYQYTDNIDEGVV

-135 ANSNTQMFVL
+135 ASSNTQMFVL

-176 HSYKVEAQQ
+176 HTYKVEAQQ

-211 TFDLY
+211 TFDLF
-216 TLPAEGFKVSINGQ
+216 TLPAEGFNVSINGK

-237 KSGRLEP
+237 KSGRLKP
-244 GNYRVHIEKEKY
+244 GDYRVHIVKEKF

-347 LRLYKNLYLQT
+347 LRLYKNLYLMS
-358 EAGFSQYKFSNEY
+358 GVNYNYYKWSNEVSGVLY
-371 KGITQDVE
+371 DQVV
-379 AAFSSSREAYIGDAT
+379 SST
-394 ASFKEDYTINTL
+394 ASFINMGDQNFNFKENYTMHSIEIPL
-406 SLSVLASYR
+406 LLSYR
-415 FVLTK
+415 FVLSKTG
-420 YTSLHLNLGP
+420 SLHINAGGYVTYGFSTKLKLAGSIDTPIRQFMREGNSLGQLIRDDLYMNSIVEANINMYKKQHMLTETYKAGDMGNSDDYIYNAGTPFKHLN
-430 YLIYGLSSKMK
+430 YGLKA
-441 LSGSLENKGYIYPKV
+441 GITYEIKGMQL
-456 GNIVDKT
+456 G
-463 RPIGSFTTSSHYNGN
+463 
-478 IDLYGKTA
+478 
-486 NFNEIIEGG
+486 
-495 DDANLS
+495 
-501 NTIQHELDLSSSP
+501 
-514 LNRINYGVKAGVAY
+514 INYK
-528 ELRSFQLGV
+528 
-537 YYSLMLS
+537 LMLS
-544 NMGNKDFWEGSRI
+544 NMANAKFWESSRI
-557 PVFNGKTGENLMSG
+557 PALLSKGDNNMSG
-571 YKQRIH
+571 YKFKINT
-577 SLEIKLSYV
+577 LEIKLGYI

>member
-1 MKHLRTIVLL
+1 MKYLRTIVLL
-11 VAAFIATSVMA
+11 VAAFIATSTMA

-72 ALGIIQKEQHNGE
+72 ALGIIKKEQHNGE

-96 LSFSHEGYFP
+96 LSFSHDGYFP
-106 LMYQYTENIDEGVV
+106 LMYQYTDNIDEGVV

-135 ANSNTQMFVL
+135 ASSNTQMFVL

-176 HSYKVEAQQ
+176 HTYKVEAQQ

-211 TFDLY
+211 TFDLF
-216 TLPAEGFKVSINGQ
+216 TLPAEGFNVSINGK

-237 KSGRLEP
+237 KSGRLKP
-244 GNYRVHIEKEKY
+244 GDYRVHIVKEKF

-333 YKSGA
+333 YKSGT

-347 LRLYKNLYLQT
+347 LRLYKNLYLMS
-358 EAGFSQYKFSNEY
+358 GVNYNYYKWSNEVSGVLY
-371 KGITQDVE
+371 DQVV
-379 AAFSSSREAYIGDAT
+379 SST
-394 ASFKEDYTINTL
+394 ASFINMGDQNFNFKENYTMHSIEIPL
-406 SLSVLASYR
+406 LLSYR
-415 FVLTK
+415 FVLSKTG
-420 YTSLHLNLGP
+420 SLHINAGGYVTYGFSTKLKLAGSIDTPIRQFKREGNSQGQLIRDDLYMNSIVEANINMYTKQHMLTETYKAGDMGNSDDYIYNAGTPFKHLN
-430 YLIYGLSSKMK
+430 YGLKA
-441 LSGSLENKGYIYPKV
+441 GITYEIKGMQL
-456 GNIVDKT
+456 G
-463 RPIGSFTTSSHYNGN
+463 
-478 IDLYGKTA
+478 
-486 NFNEIIEGG
+486 
-495 DDANLS
+495 
-501 NTIQHELDLSSSP
+501 
-514 LNRINYGVKAGVAY
+514 INYK
-528 ELRSFQLGV
+528 
-537 YYSLMLS
+537 LMLS
-544 NMGNKDFWEGSRI
+544 NMANANFWESSRI
-557 PVFNGKTGENLMSG
+557 PALLSKGDNNMSG
-571 YKQRIH
+571 YKFKINT
-577 SLEIKLSYV
+577 LEIKLGYI

>member
-1 MKHLRTIVLL
+1 MKYLRTIVLL
-11 VAAFIATSVMA
+11 VAAFIATSTMA

-72 ALGIIQKEQHNGE
+72 ALGIIKKEQHNGE

-96 LSFSHEGYFP
+96 LSFSHDGYFP
-106 LMYQYTENIDEGVV
+106 LMYQYTDNIDEGVV

-135 ANSNTQMFVL
+135 ASSNTQMFVL

-176 HSYKVEAQQ
+176 HTYKVEAQQ

-211 TFDLY
+211 TFDLF
-216 TLPAEGFKVSINGQ
+216 TLPAEGFNVSINGK

-237 KSGRLEP
+237 KSGRLKP
-244 GNYRVHIEKEKY
+244 GDYRVHIVKEKF

-347 LRLYKNLYLQT
+347 LRLYKNLYLMS
-358 EAGFSQYKFSNEY
+358 GVNYNYYKWSNEVSGVLY
-371 KGITQDVE
+371 DQVV
-379 AAFSSSREAYIGDAT
+379 SST
-394 ASFKEDYTINTL
+394 ASFIYKGDQNFNFKENYTMHSIEIPL
-406 SLSVLASYR
+406 LLSYR
-415 FVLTK
+415 FVLSKTG
-420 YTSLHLNLGP
+420 SLHINAGGYVTYGFSTKLKLAGSIDAPIRQFEREGNSPGQLIRDDLYMNSIVEANINMYKKQHMLTETYKAGDMGNSDDYIYNAGTPFKHLN
-430 YLIYGLSSKMK
+430 YGLKA
-441 LSGSLENKGYIYPKV
+441 GITYEIKGMQL
-456 GNIVDKT
+456 G
-463 RPIGSFTTSSHYNGN
+463 
-478 IDLYGKTA
+478 
-486 NFNEIIEGG
+486 
-495 DDANLS
+495 
-501 NTIQHELDLSSSP
+501 
-514 LNRINYGVKAGVAY
+514 INYK
-528 ELRSFQLGV
+528 
-537 YYSLMLS
+537 LMLS
-544 NMGNKDFWEGSRI
+544 NMANANFWESSRI
-557 PVFNGKTGENLMSG
+557 PALLSKGDNNMSG
-571 YKQRIH
+571 YKFKINT
-577 SLEIKLSYV
+577 LEIKLGYI

>member
-1 MKHLRTIVLL
+1 MKHLRTFILL
-11 VAAFIATSVMA
+11 VAAFIVTSTMA

-72 ALGIIQKEQHNGE
+72 ALGIIKKEQHNGE

-106 LMYQYTENIDEGVV
+106 LMYQYTDNIDEGVV

-163 ENGVFAAMMSKGK
+163 EHGVFAAMMSKGK
-176 HSYKVEAQQ
+176 HTYKVEAQQ

-199 VRLDAKLRPLFG
+199 VRLDAKLHPLFG

-216 TLPAEGFKVSINGQ
+216 TLPAQGFNVSVNGR

-237 KSGRLEP
+237 KSERLIP
-244 GNYRVHIEKEKY
+244 GSYRVHVEKEKY

-263 RVREAESKRIT
+263 QVREAENKSIT

-301 GYAMPMI
+301 GYALPMI

-333 YKSGA
+333 YKSGV
-338 GFTVGLLAD
+338 GFTIGVMAD
-347 LRLYKNLYLQT
+347 LRLYKNLYLMS
-358 EAGFSQYKFSNEY
+358 GVNYNYYKWSNEVSGKY
-371 KGITQDVE
+371 SDYIISLWDSSCTKGDMK
-379 AAFSSSREAYIGDAT
+379 YN
-394 ASFKEDYTINTL
+394 FKEDYAMHTL
-406 SLSVLASYR
+406 EIPLLLSYR
-415 FVLTK
+415 FVLSK
-420 YTSLHLNLGP
+420 QGSLHINAGG
-430 YLIYGLSSKMK
+430 YASYGISSKMK
-441 LSGSLENKGYIYPKV
+441 LSGSSDSEGTVYNRYGDYIDYDDPAGSATSNEVYSASVDLYSKHLAYVATSISGTDNTPK
-456 GNIVDKT
+456 
-463 RPIGSFTTSSHYNGN
+463 TSSYEFE
-478 IDLYGKTA
+478 K
-486 NFNEIIEGG
+486 
-495 DDANLS
+495 
-501 NTIQHELDLSSSP
+501 SP
-514 LNRINYGVKAGVAY
+514 FKRINYGLKFGLVY
-528 ELRSFQLGV
+528 ELKGFQLGID
-537 YYSLMLS
+537 YKLQLS
-544 NMGNKDFWEGSRI
+544 NTANPEYYESTRLPIFHD
-557 PVFNGKTGENLMSG
+557 VGKNNMKG
-571 YKQRIH
+571 YKLKINTLNARVA
-577 SLEIKLSYV
+577 YV

>member
-1 MKHLRTIVLL
+1 MKHLRTIILL

-347 LRLYKNLYLQT
+347 LRLYKNLYLMSGVNYSYYKWNNEVSGKYSNYIFATTAQAISVGDLT
-358 EAGFSQYKFSNEY
+358 YKFKEEY
-371 KGITQDVE
+371 TMHSIE
-379 AAFSSSREAYIGDAT
+379 IP
-394 ASFKEDYTINTL
+394 
-406 SLSVLASYR
+406 VLLSYR
-415 FVLTK
+415 FVLSK
-420 YTSLHLNLGP
+420 QGSLHFNAGG
-430 YLIYGLSSKMK
+430 YINYGLSTKMK
-441 LSGSLENKGYIYPKV
+441 LKGSYDASGKEYERMGDFWLTPAAGDAYKSLV
-456 GNIVDKT
+456 
-463 RPIGSFTTSSHYNGN
+463 YNGD
-478 IDLYGKTA
+478 IDMYGKLHSWTTTGK
-486 NFNEIIEGG
+486 NG
-495 DDANLS
+495 DMDYS
-501 NTIQHELDLSSSP
+501 NDYSTGYGKSP
-514 LNRINYGVKAGVAY
+514 FKRLNYGLRFGLAY
-528 ELRSFQLGV
+528 ELRGIQLGIN
-537 YYSLMLS
+537 YNLMLS
-544 NMGNKDFWEGSRI
+544 NMANPEFFEGNRLPVLQETGS
-557 PVFNGKTGENLMSG
+557 NNMTG
-571 YKQRIH
+571 YKFKMH
-577 SLEIKLSYV
+577 GLEAKLAYI

>member
-1 MKHLRTIVLL
+1 MKYLRTIVLL
-11 VAAFIATSVMA
+11 VAAFIATSTMA

-72 ALGIIQKEQHNGE
+72 ALGIIKKEQHNGE

-96 LSFSHEGYFP
+96 LSFSHDGYFP
-106 LMYQYTENIDEGVV
+106 LMYQYTDNIDEGVV

-135 ANSNTQMFVL
+135 ASSNTQMFVL

-176 HSYKVEAQQ
+176 HTYKVEAQQ

-211 TFDLY
+211 TFDLF
-216 TLPAEGFKVSINGQ
+216 TLPAEGFNVSINGK

-237 KSGRLEP
+237 KSGRLKP
-244 GNYRVHIEKEKY
+244 GDYRVHIVKEKF

-347 LRLYKNLYLQT
+347 LRLYKNLYLMS
-358 EAGFSQYKFSNEY
+358 GVNYNYYKWSNEVSGVLY
-371 KGITQDVE
+371 DQVV
-379 AAFSSSREAYIGDAT
+379 SST
-394 ASFKEDYTINTL
+394 ASFINMGDQNFNFKENYTMHSIEIPL
-406 SLSVLASYR
+406 LLSYR
-415 FVLTK
+415 FVLSKTG
-420 YTSLHLNLGP
+420 SLHINVGGYVTYGFSAKLKLAGSIDTPIRQFKREGNSLGQLIRDDLYMNSIVEANINMYKKQHMLTETYKAGDMGNSDDYIYNAGTPFKHLN
-430 YLIYGLSSKMK
+430 YGLKA
-441 LSGSLENKGYIYPKV
+441 GITYEIKGMQL
-456 GNIVDKT
+456 G
-463 RPIGSFTTSSHYNGN
+463 
-478 IDLYGKTA
+478 
-486 NFNEIIEGG
+486 
-495 DDANLS
+495 
-501 NTIQHELDLSSSP
+501 
-514 LNRINYGVKAGVAY
+514 INYK
-528 ELRSFQLGV
+528 
-537 YYSLMLS
+537 LMLS
-544 NMGNKDFWEGSRI
+544 NMANAKFWESSRI
-557 PVFNGKTGENLMSG
+557 PALLSKGDNNMSG
-571 YKQRIH
+571 YKFKINT
-577 SLEIKLSYV
+577 LEIKLGYI